1 MNNIGHFVPSSFRK
15 CIYLNTCYSY
25 AHFIV
30 YFVST
35 RCVRKV
41 IRHFQETQVSVQQI
55 TGHFVDVKIKH
66 LLVLK
71 KLHGMLMKDTNLTEI
86 SVSPCNELR
95 SSQTRITSSIR

>member
-30 YFVST
+30 FIVYFVST
-35 RCVRKV
+35 RCVPKV

-71 KLHGMLMKDTNLTEI
+71 TAWHADERYKSDRNK
-86 SVSPCNELR
+86 C
-95 SSQTRITSSIR
+95 ITM